1 MNHSFSKFKKQAY
14 PTLKYANFLTHMLTD
29 KYNDW
34 GTYIQDITTINKY
47 ENHTWISLDKMIGF
61 IKIIKDLREV
71 IIATLPKLWNKS
83 QLDEN
88 DIFNGENDLKDI
100 EENNVNGINNYI
112 GLINIK
118 YLRKYMLNSN
128 NFNEKC
134 LNNILKGEDLIKDM
148 RLILSCR
155 KRDTWSDLLEYKF
168 MDCECKP
175 FNKYIFILGELICD
189 EIEDRQKAY
198 IIKLKK
204 DKANFIADKYLEAK
218 YSPYT
223 KLGKDRFNKERN
235 KLFA

>member
-1 MNHSFSKFKKQAY
+1 MNHSYSKFKNQAY

-71 IIATLPKLWNKS
+71 IITTLPKLWNKS

-118 YLRKYMLNSN
+118 YLRKYANSN
-128 NFNEKC
+128 PS
-134 LNNILKGEDLIKDM
+134 LGILIK
-148 RLILSCR
+148 S
-155 KRDTWSDLLEYKF
+155 
-168 MDCECKP
+168 
-175 FNKYIFILGELICD
+175 
-189 EIEDRQKAY
+189 EIA
-198 IIKLKK
+198 
-204 DKANFIADKYLEAK
+204 
-218 YSPYT
+218 
-223 KLGKDRFNKERN
+223 
-235 KLFA
+235 